1 VKHASEPPNGYL
13 PHSPAGRTLRAFTEC
28 GKKERQMS
36 EHELRRK
43 LRAFPTGGL
52 FFRLLTRF

>member
-1 VKHASEPPNGYL
+1 LSGPRRRRKL
-13 PHSPAGRTLRAFTEC
+13 CAFHDAA
-28 GKKERQMS
+28 KERRMTQQ
-36 EHELRRK
+36 ELRRK

>member
-1 VKHASEPPNGYL
+1 
-13 PHSPAGRTLRAFTEC
+13 
-28 GKKERQMS
+28 MS

-52 FFRLLTRF
+52 FFRLLTRY

>member
-1 VKHASEPPNGYL
+1 MPWEALCGGASIL
-13 PHSPAGRTLRAFTEC
+13 TPAA
-28 GKKERQMS
+28 KKERRMTQI
-36 EHELRRK
+36 ELRRK